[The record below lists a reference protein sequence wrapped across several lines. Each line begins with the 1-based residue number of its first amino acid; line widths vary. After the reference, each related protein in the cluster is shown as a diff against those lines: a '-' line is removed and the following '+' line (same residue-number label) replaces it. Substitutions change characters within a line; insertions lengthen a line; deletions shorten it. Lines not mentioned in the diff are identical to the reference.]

1 MKISRLFSKILILIK
16 IRVSKI
22 VQRYPH
28 STKKLF
34 FLLLYSI
41 LFSQNNKKSFNGKV
55 TLLFFQP
62 KPSQKKLSTE
72 DASSRDDLS
81 HPVHGDNCLLQL
93 DGSCVKKLPAY
104 TWRDYSAIVY
114 LNEQFEGG
122 QFIMTDPTARQ
133 VKVGQDK
140 Y

>member
-1 MKISRLFSKILILIK
+1 MYKASKKKACFDRKLTFTFSN
-16 IRVSKI
+16 
-22 VQRYPH
+22 
-28 STKKLF
+28 
-34 FLLLYSI
+34 
-41 LFSQNNKKSFNGKV
+41 QNFHNF
-55 TLLFFQP
+55 
-62 KPSQKKLSTE
+62 STE

-81 HPVHGDNCLLQL
+81 HPVHGDNCLLQQ

-140 Y
+140 S